1 MDCWN
6 KILKDEGPRAFFKVC
21 LWINQYNTYLPFSF
35 RAISQMYS
43 GPLVARLCLW
53 DTTSASLC
61 WKPTSSPTTMP
72 ASPVTSRQNM
82 IMLSNQDHVTKAS
95 NMQHISQDQW
105 LVSFQFDHVYH
116 LRSDTPVFKLTDPG
130 TLLDICQKKVW
141 YLPRKFGIC
150 QESLAFAEKVYHI
163 QGSVFTPNC
172 ENSIRWNK
180 LCYLN

>member
-53 DTTSASLC
+53 DTTSALLC
-61 WKPTSSPTTMP
+61 WKPTSSPATMP
-72 ASPVTSRQNM
+72 ASPATSRQNM

-130 TLLDICQKKVW
+130 TLLDICRKSLVFAKKVW
-141 YLPRKFGIC
+141 NLPRKFGIC
-150 QESLAFAEKVYHI
+150 RESLPHPRFCVY
-163 QGSVFTPNC
+163 T
-172 ENSIRWNK
+172 K
-180 LCYLN
+180 LWEFNPME

>member
-21 LWINQYNTYLPFSF
+21 LWINQYNTSYSPFPF

-53 DTTSASLC
+53 DTTSALLC
-61 WKPTSSPTTMP
+61 WKPTSSLTTMP
-72 ASPVTSRQNM
+72 TSPATSRQNM

-130 TLLDICQKKVW
+130 TLLDICQKKSLVFAKKVW
-141 YLPRKFGIC
+141 NLPRKFGIC
-150 QESLAFAEKVYHI
+150 RESLPHPRFCVY
-163 QGSVFTPNC
+163 T
-172 ENSIRWNK
+172 K
-180 LCYLN
+180 LWEFNPME